1 MKIHF
6 YKMLVYLLNVGLFI
20 KCWFIYKMLGYLLNV
35 GLFIKC
41 WFIYK
46 FHWEKDTEDSCPQLE

>member
-1 MKIHF
+1 
-6 YKMLVYLLNVGLFI
+6 MLVYLLNVGLFI
-20 KCWFIYKMLGYLLNV
+20 KCWVIYKMLVYLLNV

-46 FHWEKDTEDSCPQLE
+46 FHWEKDTEDSCPELE